1 MGRLQRRQRLRA
13 VQKLAGE
20 IELTGLPLPLHM
32 EHMGALAASLT
43 QILGRSSDSQRAGRA
58 ARFIHAV
65 VEKSSARHRS
75 AAGEIACR
83 KGCAFCCKN
92 YVSATPPLIFA
103 VADALRANLNPAA
116 GGRIRA
122 AEKLTRGLTLTV
134 RRAGHQPCAL
144 LLDDVCTVY
153 AARPLACRTF
163 VSTNLAACEQWAPEI
178 PVPEVSKRIRSAC
191 AQALLAA
198 MRAHGLPLHSYELNH
213 AVVLALDEPDAE
225 RRWLGGEDV
234 FAPVAR
240 DDSADGILQSDRM
253 RLLDMISAVARG
265 EEWPR

>member
-1 MGRLQRRQRLRA
+1 MGRQQRRQRLRA
-13 VQKLAGE
+13 VQKMAGE
-20 IELTGLPLPLHM
+20 IEQTGLPLPLHM

-43 QILGRSSDSQRAGRA
+43 EILGCSSDPQRASRA
-58 ARFIHAV
+58 ARLIHAV

-83 KGCAFCCKN
+83 KGCAFCCKS

-103 VADALRANLNPAA
+103 VADALRAGSDPAA
-116 GGRIRA
+116 SGRIRT
-122 AEKLTRGLTLTV
+122 AEQRTRELTLAA

-153 AARPLACRTF
+153 EVRPLACRTF
-163 VSTNLAACEQWAPEI
+163 VSTNLAACEQWAPKI
-178 PVPEVSKRIRSAC
+178 PMPEGFRRIRSAC

-198 MRAHGLPLHSYELNH
+198 MRAQGLPLHSYELNH
-213 AVVLALDEPDAE
+213 AVVVALDEPDAE

-240 DDSADGILQSDRM
+240 DDSADGILQSDRI
-253 RLLDMISAVARG
+253 RLLDMIWAAARG
-265 EEWPR
+265 EELPR